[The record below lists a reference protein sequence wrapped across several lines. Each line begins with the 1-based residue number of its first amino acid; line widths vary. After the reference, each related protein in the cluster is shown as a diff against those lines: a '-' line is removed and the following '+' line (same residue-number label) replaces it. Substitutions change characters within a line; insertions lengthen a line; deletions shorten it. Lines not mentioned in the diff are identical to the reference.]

1 MSAESGRMAAAI
13 TTVWIPQVAS
23 DANVDQGSVLF
34 LKERNALVSNST
46 QLKFLYKIW
55 EGLSALIY

>member
-1 MSAESGRMAAAI
+1 MSVESGRMAAAI

-23 DANVDQGSVLF
+23 GANVGQGSALF
-34 LKERNALVSNST
+34 LKERNALVSNPT

-55 EGLSALIY
+55 KGLSAVIY

>member
-1 MSAESGRMAAAI
+1 MSVESGRMAAAI

-23 DANVDQGSVLF
+23 DANVGQGSALF

-55 EGLSALIY
+55 KDLSAVIY

>member
-23 DANVDQGSVLF
+23 DANVDQGSALF
-34 LKERNALVSNST
+34 LKKRNVLVSNST
-46 QLKFLYKIW
+46 QLKFLYKISK
-55 EGLSALIY
+55 GLIW